1 MQNLVVLLWLGLL
14 AISCRSQDSGTGS
27 SLQGSEPDNTEGAE
41 EEDPFYKS
49 PVNKLAAAISN
60 FGFDLYRQQ
69 SSQAP
74 SSNILLSPF
83 SIATALSGLSLGAG
97 ERTEDI
103 ISRALFYDMLN
114 KAEIHSTYKE
124 LLASI
129 AASPKGLK
137 SAFRLIMER
146 RLRMKIGFVNELDKA
161 YGVRPRVLSGNTRA
175 DLQEINNWVQQRT
188 GGKVTRFL
196 GEIPTG
202 LSILLLGAAYFKG
215 QWVTRFDTKLTKQQD
230 FHLDEDRTVKVP
242 MMSAPQT
249 VLKYGFDSELDC
261 KIAQL
266 HLTGSTSAMFFLPQ
280 SVTQNMTLIEESLTS
295 EFIHDIDKQLKTVQA
310 VLSLPRLTMT
320 SETRLASTLQAMRL
334 QALFSTPDFS
344 KISAKPVK
352 VSHVQHKVVLEL
364 TEDGAGSTSTPE
376 TEAERLNF
384 TIEYHLDRPFLFVLR
399 DNETGALLF
408 IGKILNPQ
416 SA

>member
-1 MQNLVVLLWLGLL
+1 
-14 AISCRSQDSGTGS
+14 
-27 SLQGSEPDNTEGAE
+27 
-41 EEDPFYKS
+41 
-49 PVNKLAAAISN
+49 
-60 FGFDLYRQQ
+60 
-69 SSQAP
+69 
-74 SSNILLSPF
+74 
-83 SIATALSGLSLGAG
+83 
-97 ERTEDI
+97 
-103 ISRALFYDMLN
+103 
-114 KAEIHSTYKE
+114 
-124 LLASI
+124 
-129 AASPKGLK
+129 
-137 SAFRLIMER
+137 
-146 RLRMKIGFVNELDKA
+146 MKIGFVNELDKA